1 MPKSLQS
8 MRETHTLALVS
19 HIVKKV
25 AGKQLIMA
33 QLHPLTSNDPRI
45 AGILVVFPNS
55 QGVELTWSARAPIKD
70 PHTQAKSYAT
80 MLVDTLRESGM
91 QHHIDGTNWASMVA
105 AIQKHLVDFN
115 ARLRTALTPTDYDKL
130 LAETPTNVAPN

>member
-1 MPKSLQS
+1 MPKTLQT
-8 MRETHTLALVS
+8 MRKTHTLGARS

-25 AGKQLIMA
+25 AGIQQIMA

-55 QGVELTWSARAPIKD
+55 QGIELTWSARAPIKD
-70 PHTQAKSYAT
+70 PHKEAKSYAT
-80 MLVDTLRESGM
+80 MLVDALREGGM
-91 QHHIDGTNWASMVA
+91 QHHIDGTNWSSMVA
-105 AIQKHLVDFN
+105 SIQKMIVDFS